1 MNFSARTLVFLPF
14 AIFILASAAFLIFLL
29 NQSALEEKSASL
41 QITQA
46 PLFQLSRLKN
56 YPAESFSGD
65 DLRQG
70 KIFIVNVWASWCA
83 PCRAE
88 HPLLMKLS
96 QRKDVI
102 VAGIAYKDAPEDAQ
116 RFLERFGNPYDRLG
130 LDQTG
135 HAALGWGIYGVPES
149 FVVDGDGRILF
160 HHRGPITDLAAITN
174 VLDETRR

>member
-1 MNFSARTLVFLPF
+1 MNFSRRTFVFLPL
-14 AIFILASAAFLIFLL
+14 AIFILVSAAFLVFLL
-29 NQSALEEKSASL
+29 SPTALEEKSTSFH
-41 QITQA
+41 ITQA
-46 PLFQLSRLKN
+46 PLFELAPLKN
-56 YPAESFSGD
+56 YPESSFSGD

-96 QRKDVI
+96 ARKDVI

-149 FVVDGDGRILF
+149 FVVDGAGRILF
-160 HHRGPITDLAAITN
+160 HHRGPITDLAAITR
-174 VLDETRR
+174 VLDEVRR